1 MSKTHTYQ
9 LQKETQL
16 FLKLYAFAVVVRA
29 ITYSFF
35 SDVVYKDIF
44 PEGHISISDKFSGI
58 VVGVFLVAFAIMVF
72 SASYYEGVQ
81 LRRNTLALVFIS

>member
-44 PEGHISISDKFSGI
+44 LFQISFQ
-58 VVGVFLVAFAIMVF
+58 
-72 SASYYEGVQ
+72 E
-81 LRRNTLALVFIS
+81 